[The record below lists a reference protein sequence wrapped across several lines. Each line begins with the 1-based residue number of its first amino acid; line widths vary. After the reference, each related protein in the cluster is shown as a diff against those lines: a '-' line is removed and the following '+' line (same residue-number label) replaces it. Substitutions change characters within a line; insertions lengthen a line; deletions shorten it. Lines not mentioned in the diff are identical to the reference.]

1 MEPIRGEVG
10 LLSEGIWGG
19 AGDART
25 GGGVG
30 EAPLEAVSTSFASA
44 SFKDDSSA
52 LTSES
57 TFADSVCGGNAPSS
71 VAALMAIERE
81 AMLLAMQQEAMGMVD
96 WESWLTHGEWIS
108 SYWDGRSFLLLL
120 GEHVSATCTCEP
132 WFALSRFAAVG
143 AFTVVAARHKSTAR
157 LPLGLEPSNAP
168 QQLYIPFNCSR

>member
-52 LTSES
+52 LTSGS
-57 TFADSVCGGNAPSS
+57 TFADSVWGDNAPSS
-71 VAALMAIERE
+71 VAALMARGRQVMLLAVQRE
-81 AMLLAMQQEAMGMVD
+81 AMGD
-96 WESWLTHGEWIS
+96 GGWESWLTHGGWNS
-108 SYWDGRSFLLLL
+108 SYCDGRSFLLLL

-132 WFALSRFAAVG
+132 SFALSKFVVAG
-143 AFTVVAARHKSTAR
+143 AFTVVVARHKSTAR
-157 LPLGLEPSNAP
+157 PPLGLVPANAP
-168 QQLYIPFNCSR
+168 QHFYIPFNCSR